1 MAVGTAKQTNGFA
14 DVFGGKLFNV
24 IDYTGVSSYANTGT
38 ASTSGEALDPK
49 YFGFPNTI
57 EAILD
62 ISGDQSGAYY
72 GIPFP
77 NNSGVSKWRIRWF
90 AVATGQEVTN
100 GTNLSTATLK
110 LTAVGF

>member
-1 MAVGTAKQTNGFA
+1 MAVGTAKQTPGFA

-24 IDYTGVSSYANTGT
+24 IDYTGVSSYVNGTG
-38 ASTSGEALDPK
+38 ELLDPK
-49 YFGFPNTI
+49 FFGFPNTI

-72 GIPFP
+72 GIAFP
-77 NNSGVSKWRIRWF
+77 VNSGVTKWYIRWF

-100 GTNLSTATLK
+100 ATNLSTKVLK
-110 LTAVGF
+110 IVAVGF